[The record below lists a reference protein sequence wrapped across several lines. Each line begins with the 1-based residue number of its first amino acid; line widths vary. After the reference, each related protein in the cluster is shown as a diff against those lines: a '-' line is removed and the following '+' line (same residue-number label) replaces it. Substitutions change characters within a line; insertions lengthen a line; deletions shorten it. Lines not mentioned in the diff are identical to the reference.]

1 MVTFTSAPIGSTAQS
16 LDGLNVSTSGGPA
29 LFLEAVAIGD
39 PTDGGALAPVSS
51 TLGLS
56 VNVAST
62 VAQAVNVSV
71 VANQITSSIP
81 FYVAQSSAPWD
92 VNATATVQG
101 TSSVNV
107 LGTAS
112 TQIISS
118 IPFYVAQSSAPWTV
132 VATATVQGT
141 SSVNVLNVPTVNVT
155 NVPTVTVQG
164 TSSVNVLG
172 AIPGTTQVNVVSSLP
187 ITIQGTSSVN
197 VISSV
202 VHTVTVQGTSSA
214 QVVSSIPLIVAQSS
228 GPWTINVSTIA
239 GSAVSSAAAGVQAVG
254 IYGGSGAR
262 VDAAPGAN
270 TPASGFY
277 NLARVSTSNPATV
290 GNASTVALM
299 ADASGSLI
307 VAEGLRTMM
316 SATTVTLTST
326 AAETTIIPATA
337 SEFHDITNLYIC
349 NASSSAQTLT
359 LRDATTGTIRG
370 VYDFNSTF
378 ANPININ
385 FVPPLAQSTSNS
397 NWTIQAVTSTLF
409 HAKVFVA
416 WLRKPT

>member
-1 MVTFTSAPIGSTAQS
+1 MANFTSAPIGSTAQS

-39 PTDGGALAPVSS
+39 PTDGGALAPVNS
-51 TLGLS
+51 TVGLY

-62 VAQAVNVSV
+62 VAQATNVSV

-81 FYVAQSSAPWD
+81 FYVAQSSGPWS
-92 VNATATVQG
+92 VQGTTNVQG

-132 VATATVQGT
+132 TATATIQGTSSAQIISSIPFFVAQSSAPWTVTATATVQGT
-141 SSVNVLNVPTVNVT
+141 SSVNVIGNITI
-155 NVPTVTVQG
+155 QG

-172 AIPGTTQVNVVSSLP
+172 AIPGTTQVNVVSSLAL
-187 ITIQGTSSVN
+187 TIQGTSSVN

-202 VHTVTVQGTSSA
+202 VHTVTIQGTSSA
-214 QVVSSIPLIVAQSS
+214 QVLGGAL
-228 GPWTINVSTIA
+228 NVSAAIF
-239 GSAVSSAAAGVQAVG
+239 SAAAA
-254 IYGGSGAR
+254 A
-262 VDAAPGAN
+262 AAPAN
-270 TPASGFY
+270 VVYMGGRTATTNPAS
-277 NLARVSTSNPATV
+277 V
-290 GNASTVALM
+290 GNASTAAALM
-299 ADASGSLI
+299 DNSGALI
-307 VAEGLRTMM
+307 APSQLRNMC

-337 SEFHDITNLYIC
+337 SEFHDITNLYVC

-359 LRDATTGTIRG
+359 LREASAGTIRG

-378 ANPININ
+378 ANQININ
-385 FVPPLAQSTSNS
+385 FNPPLAQTTSNA
-397 NWTIQAVTSTLF
+397 NWTIQSVTNTLF

-416 WLRKPT
+416 WVRKPT

>member
-1 MVTFTSAPIGSTAQS
+1 MATFTSAPIGSTAQS
-16 LDGLNVSTSGGPA
+16 LDGLNVSTAGGPA

-51 TLGLS
+51 TVGLS

-62 VAQAVNVSV
+62 VAQSVNVSV

-81 FYVAQSSAPWD
+81 FYVAQSSGPWS
-92 VNATATVQG
+92 VQGTTNVQG
-101 TSSVNV
+101 TSSVNL

-132 VATATVQGT
+132 TATATVQGTSSAQIVSSIPFFVAQSSAPWTVTATATVQGT
-141 SSVNVLNVPTVNVT
+141 SSVNVLGNITIQGTSSANILGAIPGTTQVNVVSSLALT
-155 NVPTVTVQG
+155 IQG

-172 AIPGTTQVNVVSSLP
+172 AIPGTTQVNVVSSLAL
-187 ITIQGTSSVN
+187 TIQGTSTAFVRGN
-197 VISSV
+197 
-202 VHTVTVQGTSSA
+202 
-214 QVVSSIPLIVAQSS
+214 
-228 GPWTINVSTIA
+228 A
-239 GSAVSSAAAGVQAVG
+239 GA
-254 IYGGSGAR
+254 IF
-262 VDAAPGAN
+262 DAAPGAN
-270 TPASGFY
+270 APANGLY
-277 NLARVSTSNPATV
+277 LLARVSTSNPATV

-299 ADASGSLI
+299 ADPSGSLV

-316 SATTVTLTST
+316 SATTVTLAST

-385 FVPPLAQSTSNS
+385 FVPPLAQSTSNA

-416 WLRKPT
+416 WVRKPT

>member
-1 MVTFTSAPIGSTAQS
+1 MANFTSAPIGSTAQS
-16 LDGLNVSTSGGPA
+16 LDGLNVSTTGGPA

-51 TLGLS
+51 TVGLS

-81 FYVAQSSAPWD
+81 FYVAQSSAPWS

-101 TSSVNV
+101 TSS
-107 LGTAS
+107 A
-112 TQIISS
+112 QIVSS

-132 VATATVQGT
+132 TATATVQGTSSAQIISSIPFFVAQSSAPWTVTATATVQGT
-141 SSVNVLNVPTVNVT
+141 SSVNVIGNITI
-155 NVPTVTVQG
+155 QG

-172 AIPGTTQVNVVSSLP
+172 AIPGTTQVNVVSSLAL
-187 ITIQGTSSVN
+187 TIQGTSSVN

-202 VHTVTVQGTSSA
+202 VHTVTIQGTSSA
-214 QVVSSIPLIVAQSS
+214 QVLGGAL
-228 GPWTINVSTIA
+228 NVSAAIF
-239 GSAVSSAAAGVQAVG
+239 SAAAA
-254 IYGGSGAR
+254 A
-262 VDAAPGAN
+262 AAPAN
-270 TPASGFY
+270 VVYMGGRTATTNPAS
-277 NLARVSTSNPATV
+277 V
-290 GNASTVALM
+290 GNASTAAALM
-299 ADASGSLI
+299 DNSGALI
-307 VAEGLRTMM
+307 APSQLRNMC

-337 SEFHDITNLYIC
+337 SEFHDINNLYVC

-359 LRDATTGTIRG
+359 LREASAGTIRG

-385 FVPPLAQSTSNS
+385 FNPPLAQTTSNA
-397 NWTIQAVTSTLF
+397 NWTIQSVTNTLF

-416 WLRKPT
+416 WVRKPT